1 MRIIGGKHKGKKLK
15 CLPGLK
21 IRPTSDRLKEALFS
35 KLAFNIA
42 GCSFLDCFAGCGG
55 IGIEALSR
63 GADIVVF
70 IESNRAACTIIRE
83 NLKDCDFKEKAKLLS
98 YDWKKALKKLARENN
113 TFDILFFDPPYHKFS
128 YTEIFEFLS
137 SGKLLNIN
145 SLIAIEHFRHQT
157 LKPAE
162 ELFSY
167 NSTIKAG
174 DSCIS
179 LFHIKKIPD
188 KQD

>member
-1 MRIIGGKHKGKKLK
+1 MRIIGGKYKGKKLK
-15 CLPGLK
+15 CLPGLR

-35 KLAFNIA
+35 KLAFRIV

-63 GADIVVF
+63 GADIVIF
-70 IESNRAACTIIRE
+70 IESNRAASNIIRE

-98 YDWKKALKKLARENN
+98 YDWKRALKKLARENN
-113 TFDILFFDPPYHKFS
+113 VFDMLFFDPPYHNFS
-128 YTEIFEFLS
+128 YESLFEFLS
-137 SGKLLNIN
+137 SGKLLHIN
-145 SLIAIEHFRHQT
+145 SLIAVEHFRHQKP
-157 LKPAE
+157 KPAE
-162 ELFSY
+162 ELFFH

-179 LFHIKKIPD
+179 LFNIKKIPE